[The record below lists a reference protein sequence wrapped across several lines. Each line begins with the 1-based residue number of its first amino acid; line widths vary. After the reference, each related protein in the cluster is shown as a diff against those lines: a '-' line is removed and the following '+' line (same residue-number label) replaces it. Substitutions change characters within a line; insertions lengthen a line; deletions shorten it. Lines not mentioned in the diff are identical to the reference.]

1 MTTIGQDSF
10 GDLILKELTE
20 EKVKTHAIS
29 RKPNLKTSYSS
40 IIINKKGDRQII
52 NYRPTNLDF
61 LNNKLIKEKEF
72 HAYLTDGRLEK
83 ISLFTLKEARKKNKP
98 GVLDGEAPV
107 NPTAVKL
114 ASHIAFSLQGL
125 TSFSNTS
132 SIIKGLKIVKNYS
145 DNWVCVTNGDEGVFF
160 LDGKDLVQIK
170 PPKIIALD
178 TLGAG
183 DVWHGAFTLALT
195 HNKSPFHASEFANI
209 IASKKCEKYGGKNV
223 TPYKKE
229 LSINNKI

>member
-1 MTTIGQDSF
+1 MKHILVSGLATIDMIYYLDCLPKSGRKYQSKKGLITAGGNASNASIAISRLGGLATLLTTIGQDSF

-107 NPTAVKL
+107 NPKAVKL

-132 SIIKGLKIVKNYS
+132 SIIKGLKIVKNYT
-145 DNWVCVTNGDEGVFF
+145 DNWVCVTKNHLKLF
-160 LDGKDLVQIK
+160 L
-170 PPKIIALD
+170 
-178 TLGAG
+178 
-183 DVWHGAFTLALT
+183 
-195 HNKSPFHASEFANI
+195 
-209 IASKKCEKYGGKNV
+209 
-223 TPYKKE
+223 
-229 LSINNKI
+229 